1 MTSKSASWRE
11 EMDEL
16 LAKIEEVVN
25 FKGGKTIF
33 ECRSVADELTE
44 LMSSFELKPENW
56 NKFVHFDKFKYTR
69 NLIANGKDSRFG
81 LMILAWG
88 PGQQSPIHNH
98 NGSHCIM
105 RVLEGTLTEKLYTRS
120 LDEAAMESDLSFSE
134 TITPDESEFY
144 EKTRETELKS
154 GQTAYI
160 HDKIG
165 WHRVSNSST
174 EHSAVSLH
182 LYAPPIERCKT
193 YCDVEGKVRAQAA
206 CPYFSINGEIVKNT
220 TSK

>member
-1 MTSKSASWRE
+1 
-11 EMDEL
+11 MDEL
-16 LAKIEEVVN
+16 LAKIEEIVN

-56 NKFVHFDKFKYTR
+56 TKFVHFDKFKYTR

-105 RVLEGTLTEKLYTRS
+105 RILQGTLTEKLYTRS
-120 LDEAAMESDLSFSE
+120 LDEAAMESDVSFSE
-134 TITPDESEFY
+134 TISPDESEFY

-220 TSK
+220 TTK